1 MKIDGAIL
9 LRVKMMHQGIVP
21 IRDLAFLLPHFN
33 CRIGFTLV
41 LSLHFL
47 GLLDDDRV
55 CVNAYTA
62 AVMPS
67 SSVSAVHTGE
77 GMG

>member
-1 MKIDGAIL
+1 MKIDDGIL
-9 LRVKMMHQGIVP
+9 LRLKMMHQGIVP
-21 IRDLAFLLPHFN
+21 IRDLAFLLPHFS

-62 AVMPS
+62 AFTPS
-67 SSVSAVHTGE
+67 APCLQSTQES
-77 GMG
+77 